1 VLEAA
6 GFRDVEAEAAYA
18 NGPAAANNGTLIF
31 IGRR

>member
-1 VLEAA
+1 VAIA
-6 GFRDVEAEAAYA
+6 VEVAHA